1 MDDESADL
9 NDASPRSTF
18 QSSYDLASS
27 MPVDVPSTASSI
39 PADVPATSDNA
50 RGGARAGAG
59 NGIDAAA
66 DDAVTEKTPHSTQ
79 SSQVDM
85 LAAGEVECMFVEV
98 KSPNDRLSEKQLIW
112 LHALQTIGAVAK
124 VCHVVHAGG
133 DANVVAF

>member
-1 MDDESADL
+1 
-9 NDASPRSTF
+9 
-18 QSSYDLASS
+18 

-39 PADVPATSDNA
+39 PADVPATPDNA

-85 LAAGEVECMFVEV
+85 LAAAEVECMFVEV
-98 KSPNDRLSEKQLIW
+98 KSPNDRLSDKQLIW
-112 LHALQTIGAVAK
+112 LHALHMALQTIGAVAK